1 MASGFRVDLG
11 ALTEAS
17 KGIDG
22 VLYDVS
28 NNKVSDIKID
38 KSAVGH
44 DRLAGS
50 ISDFCDRWDRGVHNL
65 AKDGQAVSDRLR
77 ANVTAYDKAE
87 KATTGMFSSA
97 GPDPAGN

>member
-1 MASGFRVDLG
+1 MASGFGVDLG
-11 ALTEAS
+11 ALTSAS
-17 KGIDG
+17 QGIDG
-22 VLYDVS
+22 VLYDVG
-28 NNKVSDIKID
+28 NNKVSDIRID

-50 ISDFCDRWDRGVHNL
+50 IADFSDRWDRGVNNL

-77 ANVTAYDKAE
+77 ANVAAYDKAE
-87 KATTGMFSSA
+87 KAATGMFQST